1 MKTQVIDVSRSF
13 IITDPEAFYENLMS
27 TVQEDS
33 PEKLIP
39 IVAYEGYNILPTIYG
54 YRSYFDVTSKLDVPN
69 LGAKCDKLLLYQF
82 GNYTNVLIALCEN
95 GIYTNAGKVS
105 GTSWYHNLSL
115 TAPGAGSYLE
125 WTYCVIGNKLYLY
138 RQGSSSVY
146 FIGPT
151 DFGSPINIHSFTPS
165 FLNMAGQMGIFRA
178 NGRLG
183 FWDSANSI
191 SWSSVFDVTDFTP
204 SIETLAGDVIFNDVL
219 GRIVTIKAS
228 GSGFVIYSTKNIV
241 GAQYDT
247 TGSILFNAKTIA
259 ETAGIW
265 ISRQVCAGVKDTEHY
280 AYTNT
285 GIRHISNGEKVTEIF
300 SGLYDF
306 LKEAREPVY
315 MDYLQ
320 GRYLFFS
327 LIDPSYISGLVS
339 FSIEHVDQL
348 TIRLKLNNGELVNPD
363 DVPDFIEG
371 IPFNDDLLNKIQGG
385 ATDGM
390 YGIWNA
396 TGSKMIPGRVSSMD
410 PYLLDDPFTPE
421 DDHPYAGNL
430 TPLYSTAELIDAR
443 DSGTWTNKIS
453 VDNTKPFA
461 LDLGWHDLP
470 NGTGKADDGLTRI
483 ATRQSKEWY
492 EVDTLV
498 TNLKNAIA
506 ALSYADMGI
515 LVYGIRYLY
524 ENIGSITAPST
535 VNTTIGYILDP
546 SSGLTTTEHFDGVG
560 TYAPSYELKR
570 LFTKRYPI
578 YTSLQYVNQSIS
590 VQWGTL
596 FNLDVDYTLLTPGTV
611 SSLALTDPGYV
622 NDSALIVAS
631 ESLDTAFPIAY
642 IPGHTPADSIPVLT
656 AKQITIMN
664 HAVDLFGTPT
674 ITANGVTKTSTVT
687 VVYTSDPADFYTWG
701 YIIAQADF
709 DAGPTNIQWTVRKSP
724 LYQGVATGHKF
735 LKVNASETG
744 PTIESKLVAN
754 QRIIDWAEWTVEN
767 PPPTFNWATNEQIIG
782 DPGFKVPQSLHLPPT
797 ADINL
802 PGATFLLQ
810 DATSAPIY
818 PDYVGALVY
827 DTGLQKWG
835 KFKGS
840 YRTLVDYSPINS
852 TTEKIIDYSNFGLDS
867 GILSPAGSTHLFS
880 SKAADSLIRYGKLAL
895 YRQGFTNIETIT
907 LHFRKPF
914 TGSIQID
921 VSLDGRSLHSALTTI
936 DSFTEVGMAIVYP
949 PYAGKWFTVSIKGEF
964 DLRSFEFNGNPA
976 GIR

>member
-33 PEKLIP
+33 PERLIP

-54 YRSYFDVTSKLDVPN
+54 YRSYFDITSKLDVPN
-69 LGAKCDKLLLYQF
+69 LGARCDKLLLYQF
-82 GNYTNVLIALCEN
+82 GDYTNCLIAFCEN

-105 GTSWYHNLSL
+105 GTSWYHSVTV
-115 TAPGAGSYLE
+115 TAPPTGSYKE
-125 WTYCVIGNKLYLY
+125 WTYCVIENVLYFY
-138 RQGSSSVY
+138 RQGDSLVY
-146 FIGPT
+146 YIGPT

-265 ISRQVCAGVKDTEHY
+265 ISKQVCAGVKDTEHY

-285 GIRHISNGEKVTEIF
+285 GIRHISNGEKVTEVF

-327 LIDPSYISGLVS
+327 LIDPSYVSGLVS
-339 FSIEHVDQL
+339 FSIEHVSQI
-348 TIRLKLNNGELVNPD
+348 TIRLKLNNHELVNPL
-363 DVPDFIEG
+363 DVPDFIDG
-371 IPFNDDLLNKIQGG
+371 IPFADALLDAIQGG

-396 TGSKMIPGRVSSMD
+396 TGSKLIPGRVSSMD
-410 PYLLDDPFTPE
+410 PYELDDPFTPE

-430 TPLYSTAELIDAR
+430 AVLYSTTELETAR
-443 DSGTWTNKIS
+443 DSGIWNDKFS

-461 LDLGWHDLP
+461 LDLGWHNCPL
-470 NGTGKADDGLTRI
+470 GTGQTDDGLTRI
-483 ATRQSKEWY
+483 QTRQNTEWSEY
-492 EVDTLV
+492 VTLFNAFLTKVNQTAQVAEITYDPTIVVMPAHGGPTLTSSDTSPTLGYI
-498 TNLKNAIA
+498 K
-506 ALSYADMGI
+506 D
-515 LVYGIRYLY
+515 
-524 ENIGSITAPST
+524 P
-535 VNTTIGYILDP
+535 TIGV
-546 SSGLTTTEHFDGVG
+546 TTTAVFSGVG
-560 TYAPSYELKR
+560 TYAPSYELKKVYTKDRIIRRR
-570 LFTKRYPI
+570 LQATEAYDKTYYGCVFHFVGSDFSDYPGFDTGQIPNLKLTNVSFIESTSYAGLGYSQDSNFVLMLESSVADANSLRAYAETFIPQTLDAPGGQLVLLSFYWIAPSPDLGDVRAFYGPEGGEISQGAKIDWTLTQLTATNDRYHTRKTTTI
-578 YTSLQYVNQSIS
+578 K
-590 VQWGTL
+590 
-596 FNLDVDYTLLTPGTV
+596 TLL
-611 SSLALTDPGYV
+611 
-622 NDSALIVAS
+622 
-631 ESLDTAFPIAY
+631 
-642 IPGHTPADSIPVLT
+642 
-656 AKQITIMN
+656 
-664 HAVDLFGTPT
+664 
-674 ITANGVTKTSTVT
+674 ANTTQTGSTV
-687 VVYTSDPADFYTWG
+687 
-701 YIIAQADF
+701 
-709 DAGPTNIQWTVRKSP
+709 
-724 LYQGVATGHKF
+724 
-735 LKVNASETG
+735 
-744 PTIESKLVAN
+744 ESKLVAN
-754 QRIIDWAEWTVEN
+754 QRIVDWAEWTVEN
-767 PPPTFNWATNEQIIG
+767 PPPTFDWATNEQIIG